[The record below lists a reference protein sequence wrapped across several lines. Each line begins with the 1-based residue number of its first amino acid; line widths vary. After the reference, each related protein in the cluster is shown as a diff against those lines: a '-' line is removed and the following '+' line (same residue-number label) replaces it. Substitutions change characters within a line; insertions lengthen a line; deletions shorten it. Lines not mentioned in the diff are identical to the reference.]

1 VKHAYRA
8 RRFTGWPYHSQ
19 PVMRNQNAGAAG
31 CSRYSPGAS
40 IPRSLEAA
48 IAKPNYRRT
57 YFDCR
62 TLDHSN
68 SAVLILFI

>member
-1 VKHAYRA
+1 
-8 RRFTGWPYHSQ
+8 
-19 PVMRNQNAGAAG
+19 MRNQNAGAAG